1 MTTQAEKASIFQALH
16 QQPGAFIIPNP
27 WDQGSTRI
35 LEILGFKA
43 LATTSAGY
51 AFTLGKADGQV
62 GREQMM
68 RHLIELTSA
77 TTLPINAD
85 LENGFGD
92 APEYVA
98 ETILLAAQS
107 GVVGGSIEDSTG
119 RADDPIYAIE
129 VAAERI
135 RAAAEAA
142 RSLPFKFTL
151 TARAE
156 NFLVGRADIKDTI
169 KRLQAYQDAGADVL
183 FAPGLKNRDD
193 IAAVVSSVDRPV
205 NVIMGMAGV
214 KFTLGELADIGVKRV
229 STGSSLARVALAAF
243 IKAATELHDQGTFN
257 YADLAI
263 PSPQINALFSQ
274 NTR

>member
-1 MTTQAEKASIFQALH
+1 MVTQAEKASIFQALH
-16 QQPGAFIIPNP
+16 QQQGAFIIPNP
-27 WDQGSTRI
+27 WDQGSAHL

-77 TTLPINAD
+77 TTLPVSAD

-98 ETILLAAQS
+98 ETILLAGQS

-119 RADDPIYAIE
+119 RADDPIYTID

-156 NFLVGRADIKDTI
+156 NFLVGRADLKDTI

-183 FAPGLKNRDD
+183 FAPGLKTRDD

-214 KFTLGELADIGVKRV
+214 KLTLGDLADIGVKRV

-243 IKAATELHDQGTFN
+243 IKAAKELQDQGTFN
-257 YADLAI
+257 YADLVI